1 MSIVLFPEVELTSL
15 QKGDYRQKGQTP
27 STQVHASFQKPSE
40 EVESEIGD
48 ASGKSLPSIGS
59 DAGFNFWINES
70 GIESVLELGKKYRV
84 ELIPLD

>member
-27 STQVHASFQKPSE
+27 TTQVHASFQKPSE
-40 EVESEIGD
+40 VVESETGD
-48 ASGKSLPSIGS
+48 TSGNSLAGIGS

-70 GIESVLELGKKYRV
+70 GLELVLELGKKYRV